1 VPPLRTPDGRWIVV
15 DGRRWRAADP
25 ELPEEVRA
33 RLLHHLG
40 TARSAVRT
48 AQRADDQAAVTAARA
63 RVGAA
68 KRGLGERGTPWWEQ
82 DSDARRERWTAALAE
97 LDPSSCCAAVS
108 TIVQAQPE
116 GEQDDTW

>member
-1 VPPLRTPDGRWIVV
+1 MPAPQSPDGRWIVV

-25 ELPEEVRA
+25 ELPEQVRV

-48 AQRADDQAAVTAARA
+48 AKRTDDDAAVTASRA

-82 DSDARRERWTAALAE
+82 DPDARRARWTAALDE
-97 LDPSSCCAAVS
+97 LDSP
-108 TIVQAQPE
+108 
-116 GEQDDTW
+116 